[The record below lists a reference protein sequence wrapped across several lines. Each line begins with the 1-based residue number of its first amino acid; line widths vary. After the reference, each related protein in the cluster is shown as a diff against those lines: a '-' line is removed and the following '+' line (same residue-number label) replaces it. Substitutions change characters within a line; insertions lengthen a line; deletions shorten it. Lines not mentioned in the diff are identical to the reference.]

1 MCYPITPSLLTGY
14 GTGDRTVCHPQV
26 GAHRRAPDKIDG
38 NGNNLRSHRLLS
50 RRVPNTIDGNGNNLR
65 SHNV

>member
-38 NGNNLRSHRLLS
+38 NGNNLRSHGSSLT
-50 RRVPNTIDGNGNNLR
+50 PI
-65 SHNV
+65 